1 MFHDIE
7 EYAKFEEKLTC
18 GLGNV
23 MRNLANIYQVTR
35 KSQNWD
41 FDGPFI
47 QRRKCLRLKI
57 TEELCIMTMKN
68 DAKFEEVLT
77 CGFKIDTTT

>member
-7 EYAKFEEKLTC
+7 EYAKFEEKLIC

-35 KSQNWD
+35 KSKNWD
-41 FDGPFI
+41 FDGSFYP
-47 QRRKCLRLKI
+47 KKK
-57 TEELCIMTMKN
+57 M
-68 DAKFEEVLT
+68 
-77 CGFKIDTTT
+77 FKIKNYRGVMYHDNEE